1 MKKKLFAVIIAGLI
15 VLSGCG
21 TGVSSDNNAN
31 ADKGDA
37 AESKEDGDDEI
48 SLSNADLKKVK
59 TDFTIKDFDLDVSTT
74 VDDGEETMGFTYKN
88 NTDFTI
94 TSFYLTYKIKDD
106 LSEDEKATILKWIDK
121 YMDYYKNM
129 PEDSLSDEDKSFI
142 DMYDNNREGII
153 DILKEKREIEFSV
166 IDDVAPGETSDT
178 DTTYEYDEIK
188 DFWSVFEPYSAE
200 IEYKKGEDKTA
211 EYNYLFKTKTESV
224 EEY

>member
-21 TGVSSDNNAN
+21 TGASSDNNVN
-31 ADKGDA
+31 ADKGDV

-142 DMYDNNREGII
+142 DMYNNNREGII
-153 DILKEKREIEFSV
+153 DILKEEREIEFYV
-166 IDDVAPGETSDT
+166 NDDVAPGETSDT
-178 DTTYEYDEIK
+178 DTIYEYDEIK

-211 EYNYLFKTKTESV
+211 EYNYLFKTKSESV